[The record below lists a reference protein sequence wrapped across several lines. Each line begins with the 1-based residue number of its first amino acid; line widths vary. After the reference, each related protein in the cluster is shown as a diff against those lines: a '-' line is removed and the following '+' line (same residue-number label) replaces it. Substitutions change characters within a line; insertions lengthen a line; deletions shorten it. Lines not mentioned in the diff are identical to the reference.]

1 MILQATYPELNDI
14 ISKKAPVKGLS
25 LSYRSADTVTVTV
38 SLNVL
43 GFISQSVSA
52 DIRLLSVDGSRVTAE
67 IDAGGLG
74 NIVLDKAKDSIL
86 EKAPAGLVE
95 SLDNRVAVLNLEA
108 VPQLKSLFETL
119 TLRGLSFSEE
129 ALCLDA
135 VLK

>member
-1 MILQATYPELNDI
+1 M
-14 ISKKAPVKGLS
+14 
-25 LSYRSADTVTVTV
+25 TV